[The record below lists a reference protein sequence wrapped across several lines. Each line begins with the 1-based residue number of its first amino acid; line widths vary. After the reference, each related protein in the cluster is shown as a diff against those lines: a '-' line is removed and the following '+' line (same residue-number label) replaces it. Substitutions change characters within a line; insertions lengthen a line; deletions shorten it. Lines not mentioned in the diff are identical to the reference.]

1 VITLSTTTNQET
13 FDTVVR
19 HLVTQGHR
27 AMKGGFCA
35 YYNSTTGDRCAIGA
49 LIPGEDLANKWQG
62 WGVKKLANL
71 GIVAIPDD
79 VSVEM
84 LDKLQGAHDWESSW
98 TPAGLSEEGWLWLR
112 LLAADYHLNT
122 DVLDELQ
129 AVAK

>member
-27 AMKGGFCA
+27 AMRGGTCIYFDRQ
-35 YYNSTTGDRCAIGA
+35 TGDRCAIGA
-49 LIPGEDLANKWQG
+49 LIPGEELASEWQSRAVRALAYN
-62 WGVKKLANL
+62 GVVVIPND
-71 GIVAIPDD
+71 VALY
-79 VSVEM
+79 M
-84 LDKLQGAHDWESSW
+84 LDRLQRFHDSDFSW
-98 TPAGLSEEGWLWLR
+98 THTGLSSDGWDDLR
-112 LLAADYHLNT
+112 RIADDYHLNT